1 MKYKLICI
9 DMDGTLLDN
18 NHILSNENKS
28 AIIEA
33 HNKGI
38 TIAVTTGR
46 LFASA
51 KCYYDLLGIDG
62 PIIASNGTYIREKA
76 KKDFIYK
83 CTFSLDE
90 VKHIYEVIKK
100 NSLSCI
106 FYTADTA
113 ISSSEINKDH
123 PYIQN
128 NKTLAKE
135 DKIKFVVKEDL
146 LPVLEEFD
154 GEILKG
160 IAVENDERKKE
171 NLFKVKE
178 ELKSLGK
185 FEVVSSGSNNF
196 EIMKKGSSKGD
207 AVKRLSEILG
217 IKREEIICVGDNE
230 NDLSMIRYAGL
241 GVAMGN
247 AADIL
252 KAEADYITDTNLN
265 SGVGKMIKKFA
276 LLEEF

>member
-18 NHILSNENKS
+18 NHILSEENKS

-33 HNKGI
+33 HQRGI

-51 KCYYDLLGIDG
+51 KCYYDLLGITG
-62 PIIASNGTYIREKA
+62 PIIASNGTYIREKN

-83 CTFSLDE
+83 CAFSTEE
-90 VKHIYEVIKK
+90 VKNIYEITKR
-100 NSLSCI
+100 NNLSCI

-113 ISSSEINKDH
+113 LSSVEINKDH

-128 NKTLAKE
+128 NKNLAEE
-135 DKIKFVVKEDL
+135 DKIKFVTNKDL
-146 LPVLEEFD
+146 MPILERFD

-160 IAVENDERKKE
+160 IAIENDNNKKE
-171 NLFKVKE
+171 ILFKVKE
-178 ELKSLGK
+178 ELKTLDT

-196 EIMKKGSSKGD
+196 EIMKKGSSKGA
-207 AVKRLSEILG
+207 AVKRLSEILN
-217 IKREEIICVGDNE
+217 IKREEIICIGDNE
-230 NDLSMIRYAGL
+230 NDLSMIKYAGL
-241 GVAMGN
+241 GIAMGN

-252 KAEADYITDTNLN
+252 KNEADYITDTNLK
-265 SGVGKMIKKFA
+265 SGVAKAIRKFI
-276 LLEEF
+276 

>member
-1 MKYKLICI
+1 MSYKLICI

-18 NHILSNENKS
+18 NHMISEENKS

-51 KCYYDLLGIDG
+51 KFYYNLLGITG
-62 PIIASNGTYIREKA
+62 PIIASNGTYIREKD
-76 KKDFIYK
+76 KNNFIYK
-83 CTFSLDE
+83 STFSTEE
-90 VKHIYEVIKK
+90 VKHIYEIIKR
-100 NSLSCI
+100 NNLSCI

-113 ISSSEINKDH
+113 LSSAEINKDH

-128 NKTLAKE
+128 NKSLAEE
-135 DKIKFVVKEDL
+135 DRIKFVIKENL
-146 LPVLEEFD
+146 IPVFEEFD

-160 IAVENDERKKE
+160 IAIEKNTDRKKI
-171 NLFKVKE
+171 LFKVKE
-178 ELKSLGK
+178 ELKALDK
-185 FEVVSSGSNNF
+185 YEVVSSGNNNF
-196 EIMKKGSSKGD
+196 EIMKKGSSKGE
-207 AVKRLSEILG
+207 AVKRLAEILG
-217 IKREEIICVGDNE
+217 IKKEEIICIGDNE

-252 KAEADYITDTNLN
+252 KAEADYITDTNSN
-265 SGVGKMIKKFA
+265 SGVGKAIRKFI
-276 LLEEF
+276 